1 MPNWVTNYLTIKR
14 EDAKYVLNDKG
25 NVDFNML
32 VPRPEE
38 LNDTI
43 AGASV
48 EDCIALVFLKTH
60 TKKAYLETPYYNK
73 GYLGMKS
80 SMTKKEMEQKLRERI
95 GDNPMMFDSE
105 WSNEKRPKHTP
116 EEVGEYYLS
125 LKEKYGYFNWYDWS
139 YDNWG
144 VKWNACESDVINEDD
159 DDELLYLQFSTPWGY
174 PDEWLKQLAKKC
186 PFHLAWE
193 EEQGYRGI
201 ITSESGFGFITRN
214 LELPMLEWD
223 EDGCSESG
231 DWIEE
236 LLDTVF
242 KKGA

>member
-1 MPNWVTNYLTIKR
+1 MPNWVINYLTIKR
-14 EDAKYVLNDKG
+14 EDAKYVLNDEG

-32 VPRPEE
+32 VPRPKE
-38 LNDTI
+38 LNNTI
-43 AGASV
+43 AGGSV

-60 TKKAYLETPYYNK
+60 TKKEYLESTYNK

-105 WSNEKRPKHTP
+105 WSDKERPKHTP
-116 EEVGEYYLS
+116 EEVGEYYLA
-125 LKEKYGYFNWYDWS
+125 LEEKYGYLSWYGWS

-144 VKWNACESDVINEDD
+144 VKWNASNSDVINEDD
-159 DDELLYLQFSTPWGY
+159 DDELLYLKFDTPWGY
-174 PDEWLKQLAKKC
+174 PDKWLRKLSRKC

-201 ITSESGFGFITRN
+201 ITADGGIITRN
-214 LELPMLEWD
+214 MELPMLEWD
-223 EDGCSESG
+223 EDGCSESD
-231 DWIEE
+231 DWIDE